1 MESACS
7 CYVDLEPICP
17 YTHLT
22 PRARKE
28 HTCDECGGMIKKGEQ
43 YHIHKGRC
51 DGDWMQVKNCE
62 QCETIRDDYGC
73 GCIGGLDEAV
83 YECLG
88 IHINALPEEDE

>member
-7 CYVDLEPICP
+7 CSLDLEPIYP

-22 PRARKE
+22 PTARKE
-28 HTCDECGGMIKKGEQ
+28 HTCDECGGTIKKGEK
-43 YHIHKGRC
+43 YHIHKGLC
-51 DGDWMQVKNCE
+51 DGSWMQVKNCE

-73 GCIGGLDEAV
+73 GSIGGLDEAV

-88 IHINALPEEDE
+88 VRINHLPEDDE